1 MVKHSG
7 RIGRLAAA
15 LTAAAVAVALA
26 APVAAAPL
34 DRGTF
39 HDEFSFIDPD
49 FCGAGLEVRFDGV
62 AEGRFLVNR
71 RGKDGLVYFLEGV
84 HITETLT
91 NLANG
96 RSVSDESRTVQ
107 KDLHVTDNGDGTLTI
122 LVLAT
127 GNFVLYGANGK
138 AIAHNSG
145 QVRFELLIDHGGTP
159 GDPSDDVELEFTL
172 VKESTGTNDD
182 LCAAA
187 LAALTAPS

>member
-1 MVKHSG
+1 VKHSR
-7 RIGRLAAA
+7 RIGRVAAV
-15 LTAAAVAVALA
+15 LTAAVVAVAVA
-26 APVAAAPL
+26 APVTAAPL
-34 DRGTF
+34 EQGTF

-49 FCGAGLEVRFDGV
+49 FCGAGLTVHFAGV
-62 AEGRFLVNR
+62 VDGRFLVTR
-71 RGKDGLVYFLEGV
+71 RGQDGLVYFMENI
-84 HITETLT
+84 HITETVT

-96 RSVSDESRTVQ
+96 KSVSDESRTVQ
-107 KDLHVTDNGDGTLTI
+107 KDLHVIDNGDGTLTI

-145 QVRFELLIDHGGTP
+145 QIRFELLIDHGGTP

-182 LCAAA
+182 FCQAAV
-187 LAALTAPS
+187 AALTAPV